1 MQALGGERDRRPQG
15 RRLARVSPG
24 GGGHERGL
32 RSGTLPT
39 HQIVGLG
46 NLSGRVLSFIVAATV
61 TWKFNRH
68 FTFEA
73 AGKNAFR
80 EWAQYVLA
88 TSVGGGI
95 NVAVYQ
101 CWLWFTDTRTL
112 NLFLGVAAGSAVA
125 MMFNFAI
132 SKRLIFAAK
141 PLS

>member
-1 MQALGGERDRRPQG
+1 MKQLLRFAIVGAVGFVVDFTVLY
-15 RRLARVSPG
+15 LAVSV
-24 GGGHERGL
+24 L
-32 RSGTLPT
+32 
-39 HQIVGLG
+39 GLG

-80 EWAQYVLA
+80 EWAQYLLA

-132 SKRLIFAAK
+132 SKRIIFAAK
-141 PLS
+141 PLP